1 AGCTFPNNYG
11 TLNLSGGW
19 HDAGDYNKYIGTDT
33 CANWGGDGGSALH
46 FLLTAYELN
55 PGLFP
60 DNMSNIPESGNGIS
74 DLLDECKWEL
84 DWYLKM
90 QMTDKHV
97 LSVVH
102 QTVYT
107 TGSPPSTDAT
117 VRYYYPPNP
126 SGSGEAEFVAIM
138 SNAARVMSTVPALAS
153 YAATLRTAAEATW
166 NAYSTAWTTSDQ
178 KFWAAAEIFRME
190 EALGGSAVII
200 SAAQN

>member
-102 QTVYT
+102 QTDWT
-107 TGSPPSTDAT
+107 TGSPPSTDTT

-126 SGSGEAEFVAIM
+126 TGEESFVAVL
-138 SNAARVMSTVPALAS
+138 SLAARVMSTVPALNS
-153 YAATLRTAAEATW
+153 YAMILKSAAEATW
-166 NAYSTAWTTSDQ
+166 NAYETTWAASDN
-178 KFWAAAEIFRME
+178 KFW
-190 EALGGSAVII
+190 
-200 SAAQN
+200 